1 MSGAVGGNY
10 VGFELEVVPHKH
22 RGQLARTILN
32 KFGGRVERDGSLP
45 SHGFEIISNYGNES
59 QVLDVAS
66 QLSDILI
73 ENKARSHDTKC
84 CGLHVHVSKNN
95 ASAYEI
101 ARMVNF
107 WNRRENADFLKK
119 FCRRWGSNYASA
131 LPSKGGDEITIS
143 HGRGGSKY
151 EIVNVAP
158 PQTIEVRGF
167 RGTCK
172 KSTLLACIQLANRT
186 WEFSRDLTVCDRD
199 MTWERFLDW
208 VSDAPHIMDFAVEH
222 GFRKPGKKWGKQ
234 EAPVYYAA
242 VDMLLK
248 IASNFTANFG
258 EEYHNTVEAH
268 GYYIDRMFVMQVPKQ
283 MIKAY
288 TREVEGHADPR
299 DPNVFK
305 INLRL
310 NKWEQLP
317 EMLITN
323 TQTRVKSLTCYKS
336 DKDTFYEIRYVDVIR
351 CAYPDAT
358 FRFFQE
364 TMAAIAIATVD
375 GVRTPVACLAH
386 RQP

>member
-1 MSGAVGGNY
+1 
-10 VGFELEVVPHKH
+10 
-22 RGQLARTILN
+22 
-32 KFGGRVERDGSLP
+32 
-45 SHGFEIISNYGNES
+45 
-59 QVLDVAS
+59 
-66 QLSDILI
+66 
-73 ENKARSHDTKC
+73 
-84 CGLHVHVSKNN
+84 
-95 ASAYEI
+95 
-101 ARMVNF
+101 
-107 WNRRENADFLKK
+107 
-119 FCRRWGSNYASA
+119 
-131 LPSKGGDEITIS
+131 
-143 HGRGGSKY
+143 
-151 EIVNVAP
+151 
-158 PQTIEVRGF
+158 
-167 RGTCK
+167 
-172 KSTLLACIQLANRT
+172 
-186 WEFSRDLTVCDRD
+186 
-199 MTWERFLDW
+199 
-208 VSDAPHIMDFAVEH
+208 
-222 GFRKPGKKWGKQ
+222 
-234 EAPVYYAA
+234 
-242 VDMLLK
+242 MLLK

-258 EEYHNTVEAH
+258 EEYHSTVEAH